1 MAQIPARQLLI
12 GGEWRKPTRGDTLPV
27 ISPATEEQIGTI
39 PAGGPED
46 VELAVQAAQQALAS
60 KQWAGTT
67 GTQRAKLLRAIADKV
82 RACSHGGRR

>member
-12 GGEWRKPTRGDTLPV
+12 GGEWRRPTRGGTLPV